1 MGGVIMSNKIDQA
14 VLAYIKDL
22 PSLPITV
29 RKVLEVCN
37 NPQAS
42 PVDLNRVI
50 SLDPILVARVIK
62 LINSS
67 YYSLEN
73 RVTSLVRAIIMLGI
87 NTIKNMALSTAI
99 LANVFS
105 KKRLPGLNM
114 DEFWRQSLCTAV
126 MAKSI
131 AKKRS
136 VDNKL
141 LEEYF
146 TAGLLHDIG
155 KIPINAILSLE
166 YKRLVETAGN
176 EELCLW
182 VAEERQLGFTHCNV
196 GEMIARSWQLD
207 GVIGDVITW
216 HHSYLDYDGP
226 YKDVLFTV
234 VAANRFASD
243 MKIGFAGDRYPPLLD
258 PEVLQCLNI
267 KETMIEELKPM
278 VNKEIEKASVFLKL

>member
-1 MGGVIMSNKIDQA
+1 MDNQIDQA
-14 VLAYIKDL
+14 VLAYIKNL
-22 PSLPITV
+22 PSLPTTV

-50 SLDPILVARVIK
+50 SLDPVLVARVIK

-67 YYSLEN
+67 YYSLGN
-73 RVTSLVRAIIMLGI
+73 RVTSLVRAVIMLGI
-87 NTIKNMALSTAI
+87 NTVKNMALSTAI

-105 KKRLPGLNM
+105 KKKIPGLNM
-114 DEFWRQSLCTAV
+114 DEFWRHSLCTAV
-126 MAKSI
+126 TAKFI

-155 KIPINAILSLE
+155 KIPINAIRSLE
-166 YKRLVETAGN
+166 YKRLAETAGN
-176 EELCLW
+176 EGLSLY
-182 VAEERQLGFTHCNV
+182 VAEERQLGYTHCNA
-196 GEMIARSWQLD
+196 GEMIARSWQL
-207 GVIGDVITW
+207 GGAIGDVITW
-216 HHSYLDYDGP
+216 HHSCLDYDGP

-234 VAANRFASD
+234 VAANRFAAD
-243 MKIGFAGDRYPPLLD
+243 MKIGFAGDRHPPPLD
-258 PEVLQCLNI
+258 PEVLQCLNMR
-267 KETMIEELKPM
+267 ETIIEELELV